1 MEARLNSA
9 NSMRSGIAGMLSRDS
24 GNIVESYVLKY
35 TFVQADENYATPS
48 RVVSLASDGTV
59 YTGNTGTDPVIGILV
74 GNMRVVSDGQ
84 ESWFKSGDTVEVL
97 RAGYIFGNIDDGGG
111 ATLFADVKYEEKSGK
126 TMMTGTALPKAKV
139 QKVGESNDPQLVELY
154 VDFR

>member
-9 NSMRSGIAGMLSRDS
+9 KPMRSGIAGMLSRDS

-35 TFVQADENYATPS
+35 DFVKANENFATPS

-59 YTGNTGTDPVIGILV
+59 YPGNTGTDTVIGILV

-97 RAGYIFGNIDDGGG
+97 RAGYIFGNIDGGS
-111 ATLFADVKYEEKSGK
+111 ATLFANVKYEKKSGK
-126 TMMTGTALPKAKV
+126 TMMTGTDLPKAKV
-139 QKVGESNDPQLVELY
+139 QKVGESSDPQLVELY

>member
-1 MEARLNSA
+1 MEARLNNA

-24 GNIVESYVLKY
+24 GYIVESYVLNY
-35 TFVQADENYATPS
+35 TFVEADENYATPS

-59 YTGNTGTDPVIGILV
+59 YPGNTGTDTVLGILV
-74 GNMRVVSDGQ
+74 GNMRVISDSQ

-97 RAGYIFGNIDDGGG
+97 RSGYIFGNIDGGS
-111 ATLFADVKYEEKSGK
+111 ATLFADVKYEKKSGK
-126 TMMTGTALPKAKV
+126 TMMTGTDLPKAKV
-139 QKVGESNDPQLVELY
+139 QKVGEANDPQLVELY

>member
-9 NSMRSGIAGMLSRDS
+9 KPMKSGIAGMLSRDS
-24 GNIVESYVLKY
+24 GKIVESYVLKY
-35 TFVQADENYATPS
+35 DFVEADENFATPS

-59 YTGNTGTDPVIGILV
+59 YPGNTGTDTVLGILV

-84 ESWFKSGDTVEVL
+84 QSWFKSGDTVEVL
-97 RAGYIFGNIDDGGG
+97 RAGYIFGNIDGGS
-111 ATLFADVKYEEKSGK
+111 ATLFANVKYEKKSGK
-126 TMMTGTALPKAKV
+126 TMMTGTDLPKAKV

>member
-35 TFVQADENYATPS
+35 TFVEADENYATPS
-48 RVVSLASDGTV
+48 RVVSLAADGTV
-59 YTGNTGTDPVIGILV
+59 YPGNTGTDPVVGILL

-97 RAGYIFGNIDDGGG
+97 RAGYIFGNITDGG
-111 ATLFADVKYEEKSGK
+111 ATLFADVKYEKKSGI
-126 TMMTGTALPKAKV
+126 TMMTGTDLPKAKV

>member
-1 MEARLNSA
+1 MEARLNNA
-9 NSMRSGIAGMLSRDS
+9 RPMRSGIAGMSSRDS

-35 TFVQADENYATPS
+35 TFVQANENYATPS

-59 YTGNTGTDPVIGILV
+59 YPGNTGTDPVIGMLV

-97 RAGYIFGNIDDGGG
+97 RAGYIFGNIDGGG
-111 ATLFADVKYEEKSGK
+111 ATLFANVKYEKKSGK
-126 TMMTGTALPKAKV
+126 TMMTGTDLPKAKV
-139 QKVGESNDPQLVELY
+139 QKVGEANNPQLVELY

>member
-9 NSMRSGIAGMLSRDS
+9 RPMRSGSAGMLSRDS
-24 GNIVESYVLKY
+24 GNIIESYVLKY
-35 TFVQADENYATPS
+35 TLVPADVNYALPA

-59 YTGNTGTDPVIGILV
+59 YPGNTGTDPVIGILV

-97 RAGYIFGNIDDGGG
+97 RSGYIFGNIDGGS
-111 ATLFADVKYEEKSGK
+111 ATLFADVKYEKKSGK
-126 TMMTGTALPKAKV
+126 TMMTGESLPKAKV
-139 QKVGESNDPQLVELY
+139 QKVGEANDPQLVELY

>member
-1 MEARLNSA
+1 MEAILNNA
-9 NSMRSGIAGMLSRDS
+9 RHMISGFFGMLSRDS
-24 GNIVESYVLKY
+24 GNIVESYVLKF
-35 TFVQADENYATPS
+35 TSVQADNNYAIPA
-48 RVVSLASDGTV
+48 RIVNLATNRTV
-59 YTGNTGTDPVIGILV
+59 YPGNTGTDPVIGILV

-97 RAGYIFGNIDDGGG
+97 RAGYIFGNIDGGG
-111 ATLFADVKYEEKSGK
+111 ATLFADVKYEKKSGK

-139 QKVGESNDPQLVELY
+139 QKVGEANDPQLVELY

>member
-1 MEARLNSA
+1 MEAILNNA
-9 NSMRSGIAGMLSRDS
+9 RPMRSGIAGMLSRDS
-24 GNIVESYVLKY
+24 GYIVESYVLKY

-48 RVVSLASDGTV
+48 RVVSLAADGTV
-59 YTGNTGTDPVIGILV
+59 YPGNKGADPVIGILV

-97 RAGYIFGNIDDGGG
+97 RAGYIFGNIDGGS
-111 ATLFADVKYEEKSGK
+111 ATLFADVKYEKKSGK
-126 TMMTGTALPKAKV
+126 TMMTGENLPKAKV
-139 QKVGESNDPQLVELY
+139 QKVGEANNPQLVELY

>member
-1 MEARLNSA
+1 MEAKLNNA
-9 NSMRSGIAGMLSRDS
+9 RPMRSGIAGMLSRDS

-35 TFVQADENYATPS
+35 DFVEADENFATPS

-59 YTGNTGTDPVIGILV
+59 YPGNTGTDPVLGILV
-74 GNMRVVSDGQ
+74 GNMRVVSDSQ
-84 ESWFKSGDTVEVL
+84 QSWFKSGDTVEVL
-97 RAGYIFGNIDDGGG
+97 RSGYIFGNIDGGS
-111 ATLFADVKYEEKSGK
+111 AALFADVKYEKKSGK

-139 QKVGESNDPQLVELY
+139 QKVGEANDPQLVELY

>member
-24 GNIVESYVLKY
+24 GNIVEPYVLKY
-35 TFVQADENYATPS
+35 DFVEADENYATPS

-59 YTGNTGTDPVIGILV
+59 YPGNKGTDPVIGILL

-84 ESWFKSGDTVEVL
+84 QSWFKSGDTVEVL
-97 RAGYIFGNIDDGGG
+97 RAGYIFGNIDGGG
-111 ATLFADVKYEEKSGK
+111 ATLFADVKYEKKSGK
-126 TMMTGTALPKAKV
+126 TMMTGESLPKAKV
-139 QKVGESNDPQLVELY
+139 QKVGEANDPQLVELY

>member
-9 NSMRSGIAGMLSRDS
+9 KPMRSGIAGMLSRDS
-24 GNIVESYVLKY
+24 GKIVESYVVKY
-35 TFVQADENYATPS
+35 DFVEADENFATPS

-59 YTGNTGTDPVIGILV
+59 YPGNTGTDTVLGILV

-84 ESWFKSGDTVEVL
+84 QSWFKSGDTVEVL
-97 RAGYIFGNIDDGGG
+97 RAGYIFGNIDGGS
-111 ATLFADVKYEEKSGK
+111 ATLFANVKYEKKSGK
-126 TMMTGTALPKAKV
+126 TMMTGTDLPKAKV

>member
-1 MEARLNSA
+1 MEARLNNA

-35 TFVQADENYATPS
+35 TFVEANENYATPS

-59 YTGNTGTDPVIGILV
+59 YPGNTGTDTVIGILV

-97 RAGYIFGNIDDGGG
+97 RAGYIFGNIDGGS
-111 ATLFADVKYEEKSGK
+111 ATLFADVKYEKKSGK
-126 TMMTGTALPKAKV
+126 TMMTGTDLPKAKV
-139 QKVGESNDPQLVELY
+139 QKVGEANDPQLVELY

>member
-24 GNIVESYVLKY
+24 GYIVESYILKY
-35 TFVQADENYATPS
+35 TFVEADENYATPS
-48 RVVSLASDGTV
+48 RVVSIATDGTV
-59 YTGNTGTDPVIGILV
+59 YPGNTGTDPVIGILV
-74 GNMRVVSDGQ
+74 GNMRVISDGQ

-97 RAGYIFGNIDDGGG
+97 RAGYIFGNIDGGG
-111 ATLFADVKYEEKSGK
+111 ATLFADVKYEKKSGK
-126 TMMTGTALPKAKV
+126 TMMSGENLPKAKV
-139 QKVGESNDPQLVELY
+139 QKVGEANDPQLVELY

>member
-1 MEARLNSA
+1 MEAKLNNA
-9 NSMRSGIAGMLSRDS
+9 RPMRSGLAGMLSRDS
-24 GNIVESYVLKY
+24 EYIVESYVLKY

-59 YTGNTGTDPVIGILV
+59 YPGNTGTDPVIGILL
-74 GNMRVVSDGQ
+74 GNMRVVSDNQ

-97 RAGYIFGNIDDGGG
+97 RSGYIFGNIDGGG
-111 ATLFADVKYEEKSGK
+111 ATLFGNVKYEKKSGK
-126 TMMTGTALPKAKV
+126 TMMTGTDLPKAKV
-139 QKVGESNDPQLVELY
+139 QKVGEANNPQLVELY

>member
-9 NSMRSGIAGMLSRDS
+9 KSMRSGIAGMLSRDS

-35 TFVQADENYATPS
+35 DFVEANENFATPS

-59 YTGNTGTDPVIGILV
+59 YPGNTGTDTVLGILV

-84 ESWFKSGDTVEVL
+84 QSWFKSGDTVEVL
-97 RAGYIFGNIDDGGG
+97 RAGYIFGNIDGGS
-111 ATLFADVKYEEKSGK
+111 ATLFANVKYEKKSGK
-126 TMMTGTALPKAKV
+126 TMMTGTDLPKAKV

>member
-24 GNIVESYVLKY
+24 GKIVESYVLKY

-48 RVVSLASDGTV
+48 RVVSIAADGTV
-59 YTGNTGTDPVIGILV
+59 YPGNTGTDTVIGILV
-74 GNMRVVSDGQ
+74 GNMRVISDGQ

-97 RAGYIFGNIDDGGG
+97 RAGYIFGNIDGGG
-111 ATLFADVKYEEKSGK
+111 ATLFADVKYEKKSGK
-126 TMMTGTALPKAKV
+126 TMMTGESLPKAKV
-139 QKVGESNDPQLVELY
+139 QKVGEANDPQLVELY

>member
-24 GNIVESYVLKY
+24 GYIVESYVLKY

-59 YTGNTGTDPVIGILV
+59 YPGNTGTDPVIGILV
-74 GNMRVVSDGQ
+74 GNMRVVSDNQ

-97 RAGYIFGNIDDGGG
+97 RAGYIFGNIDGGG
-111 ATLFADVKYEEKSGK
+111 ATLFADVKYEKKSGK
-126 TMMTGTALPKAKV
+126 TMMTGTDLPKAKV
-139 QKVGESNDPQLVELY
+139 QKVGEANDPQLVELY

>member
-1 MEARLNSA
+1 MEARLNNA

-24 GNIVESYVLKY
+24 GKIVESYVLKY

-59 YTGNTGTDPVIGILV
+59 YPGNTGTDAVVGILV

-97 RAGYIFGNIDDGGG
+97 RAGYIFGNIDGGS
-111 ATLFADVKYEEKSGK
+111 ATLFADVKYEKKSGK
-126 TMMTGTALPKAKV
+126 TMMTGTDLPKAKV
-139 QKVGESNDPQLVELY
+139 QKVGEANDPQLVELY

>member
-1 MEARLNSA
+1 MEAKLNNA
-9 NSMRSGIAGMLSRDS
+9 RPMRSGIAGMLSRDS

-35 TFVQADENYATPS
+35 TFVEANENYATPS

-59 YTGNTGTDPVIGILV
+59 YPGNTGTDPVIGILV

-97 RAGYIFGNIDDGGG
+97 RSGYIFVNIDGGG
-111 ATLFADVKYEEKSGK
+111 ATLFAVVKYEKKSGK
-126 TMMTGTALPKAKV
+126 TMMTGTDLPKAKV
-139 QKVGESNDPQLVELY
+139 QKVGEANDPQLVELY

>member
-1 MEARLNSA
+1 MEARLNNA
-9 NSMRSGIAGMLSRDS
+9 RPMRSGIAGMLSRDS
-24 GNIVESYVLKY
+24 GCIVESYVLKY
-35 TFVQADENYATPS
+35 DFVEADENFATPS

-59 YTGNTGTDPVIGILV
+59 YPGNTGTDTVLGILV

-84 ESWFKSGDTVEVL
+84 QSWFKSGDTVEVL
-97 RAGYIFGNIDDGGG
+97 RAGYIFGNIDGGN
-111 ATLFADVKYEEKSGK
+111 ATLFADVKYEKKSGK
-126 TMMTGTALPKAKV
+126 TMMTGTDLPKAKV